1 MTSRPISRRAPAR
14 RVRAWP
20 LLSALLLALACTDAA
35 TEFTPVDRVELSAS
49 SATLEA
55 GRTLLLTATPRS
67 ADGAPI
73 AGQRLRWSSSNAAVA
88 SVSDNGVVLARTPGD
103 ARIAVSAGGR
113 SATTDVRIT
122 ERDVA
127 TLELTPVALALRIG
141 RTAPLVAR
149 PLDVNGQFISGRTV
163 QFTTSNAAIAT
174 VSAAG
179 VVTGVATGN
188 AVITA
193 TSGGRTAQA
202 AVTVSLEPVATVVL
216 SPARDTLRIGDTRT
230 LTATL
235 RDATNAV
242 LTDRLVSWNTTDAAV
257 ATVTSTGVVT
267 ARAVGS
273 TIISAVSE
281 GRIGQTIVVVLPRA
295 AEVITLTPDSATL
308 AEGTELQ
315 LIARV
320 TAPDGTVLTGRAITY
335 TSDAATIA
343 DVDSVGR
350 VRARTAG
357 LARITARSEGK
368 TAVTTIRVVPTS
380 VAEVRITP
388 AHDTLFTGTSRA
400 FIAQLRAANGTVLT
414 GRTVTWTS
422 GASLIATVSPDGI
435 VTALA
440 PGTALLAATSDGIT
454 GFATVTVRARPVA
467 SVSIAPLT
475 PTVPVN
481 STVQLSATVRDA
493 RGEVLTDRPV
503 TWSASDATVAF
514 VSSTGLVLGL
524 RAGTTT
530 ITATVDGVRGSTTVT
545 VP

>member
-1 MTSRPISRRAPAR
+1 MTTRAPR
-14 RVRAWP
+14 FRVVITFAVA
-20 LLSALLLALACTDAA
+20 SLLALACTDAG
-35 TEFTPVDRVELSAS
+35 TELTPVDRVELSTPS
-49 SATLEA
+49 TTLEA
-55 GRTLLLTATPRS
+55 GRTLLLTAIPRDE
-67 ADGAPI
+67 AGAPI
-73 AGQRLRWSSSNAAVA
+73 TGQRLRWSSSNAAVA
-88 SVSDNGVVLARTPGD
+88 SVSDNGLVLARTPGD

-113 SATTDVRIT
+113 SATTDLRIT
-122 ERDVA
+122 EREVA
-127 TLELTPVALALRIG
+127 TLELTPVALALRIA

-149 PLDVNGQFISGRTV
+149 PLDVNGQLVPGKTV
-163 QFTTSNAAIAT
+163 QFTTSNAAVAT
-174 VSAAG
+174 VSEQG
-179 VVTGVATGN
+179 TVTGVATGN

-193 TSGGRTAQA
+193 SVGGRTAQA
-202 AVTVSLEPVATVVL
+202 AVTVSPEPVATVVL
-216 SPARDTLRIGDTRT
+216 APARDTLRIGDTRT
-230 LTATL
+230 LVATL
-235 RDATNAV
+235 RDANDRP
-242 LTDRLVSWNTTDAAV
+242 LTDRLVSWSTSDDAI

-273 TIISAVSE
+273 TTISAVSE

-343 DVDSVGR
+343 DVDTLGR

-368 TAVTTIRVVPTS
+368 SAVATIRVVPTP
-380 VAEVRITP
+380 VAEVRISP
-388 AHDTLFTGTSRA
+388 ANDTLFTGTSRA
-400 FIAQLRAANGTVLT
+400 FTAQPRAANGAVLS

-422 GASLIATVSPDGI
+422 GASLIASVSPDGI

-454 GFATVTVRARPVA
+454 GFATVTVRARAVA
-467 SVSIAPLT
+467 TVTISPLT

-481 STVQLSATVRDA
+481 NTLQLSATARDA
-493 RGEVLTDRPV
+493 RGDVLTDRPI
-503 TWSASDATVAF
+503 TWSASDASIAF

-530 ITATVDGVRGSTTVT
+530 ITATVDGVRGSTIVT